1 MATIL
6 TGPGLASGADFE
18 TLTELWTLSF
28 GAPAPIIRN
37 IQTLVADP
45 DRTVVYREDGKA
57 VAGAYL
63 LETTLHIGDD
73 TYSAYYLFAA
83 ATHPD
88 FRRKGYM
95 GQIIRYCRTLCEER
109 DIDFLVLVPT
119 DNDLYKYFSRFG
131 FRANFYLKT
140 TQLDREQLLAMVE
153 KMELPEEE
161 TSDEPAGFVPTEMHA
176 IRLASLKDGS
186 HVEFDRQTLQYLF
199 FEHVYRGG
207 KTILLEDGYV
217 LYDLTTDDTGDTVL
231 KVRELCAAEEPGR
244 LLQKLSDIE
253 ADQYVLN
260 LPAFDSLRGGRTST
274 GRAGMDLA
282 VSKRAVKAERT
293 MKNAYIGLTMGDI
306 S

>member
-1 MATIL
+1 MDTIL
-6 TGPGLASGADFE
+6 SGPGLASRADFE
-18 TLTELWTLSF
+18 TLAELWTLSF
-28 GAPAPIIRN
+28 GAPAPFIRN
-37 IQTLVADP
+37 IQTLIADT

-63 LETTLHIGDD
+63 AETTLCIGEER
-73 TYSAYYLFAA
+73 YSAYYFFAA

-88 FRRKGYM
+88 YRRKGYM

-131 FRANFYLKT
+131 FRANFYQKT

-153 KMELPEEE
+153 KMEFPEEGAAE
-161 TSDEPAGFVPTEMHA
+161 GAAGFVPVEMQA
-176 IRLASLKDGS
+176 IRLAALKDGS
-186 HVEFDRQTLQYLF
+186 HVEFDRQTLQYLV
-199 FEHVYRGG
+199 FEHACRGG
-207 KTILLEDGYV
+207 KTLLLKDGYV
-217 LYDLTTDDTGDTVL
+217 LYDLSTDDAGDTVL
-231 KVRELCAAEEPGR
+231 TVRELCAADATGR
-244 LLQKLSDIE
+244 LLQKLSEVE
-253 ADQYVLN
+253 ADQYILN

-293 MKNAYIGLTMGDI
+293 MKNAYIGPAPGQDL
-306 S
+306 

>member
-6 TGPGLASGADFE
+6 SGPGLASGADYE
-18 TLTELWTLSF
+18 TLTELWSLSF
-28 GAPAPIIRN
+28 GDPAPFVKTL
-37 IQTLVADP
+37 QTLIASP
-45 DRTVVYREDGKA
+45 DRTVVFREDGRS

-63 LETTLHIGDD
+63 LESTLHIGDE
-73 TYSAYYLFAA
+73 TFTAYYLFGA

-88 FRRKGYM
+88 YRRKGYM

-109 DIDFLVLVPT
+109 NIDYLVLVPT

-153 KMELPEEE
+153 KMDVSEEE
-161 TSDEPAGFVPTEMHA
+161 TDTTAGFVPTEMQE
-176 IRLASLKDGS
+176 IRREALSGGS
-186 HVEFDRQTLQYLF
+186 YLEFDRQTLQYLF

-217 LYDLTTDDTGDTVL
+217 LYDLSADDTGETVL
-231 KVRELCAAEEPGR
+231 RVRELCGEAAQGN
-244 LLQKLSDIE
+244 LLSKLSEVE
-253 ADQYVLN
+253 ADQYILN
-260 LPAFDSLRGGRTST
+260 LPAFDNLRGGKTST

-293 MKNAYIGLTMGDI
+293 MKNAYIGLTPG
-306 S
+306 

>member
-6 TGPGLASGADFE
+6 SGPGLASGADFE
-18 TLTELWTLSF
+18 TLTELWSLSF
-28 GAPAPIIRN
+28 GDPAPYIR
-37 IQTLVADP
+37 TLQNLIADT
-45 DRTVVYREDGKA
+45 DRTIVFREDGKA

-63 LETTLHIGDD
+63 LETALHIGDE
-73 TYSAYYLFAA
+73 TFSAYYFFGA

-88 FRRKGYM
+88 HRRKGYM

-109 DIDFLVLVPT
+109 DIDYLVLVPT

-153 KMELPEEE
+153 KIDAPAEEPD
-161 TSDEPAGFVPTEMHA
+161 TDTGFVPTEMQA
-176 IRLASLKDGS
+176 IRLTALQDGS
-186 HVEFDRQTLQYLF
+186 YLEFDRQTLQYLF

-217 LYDLTTDDTGDTVL
+217 LYDLSTDDTGETVL
-231 KVRELCAAEEPGR
+231 RVRELCAADTPAT
-244 LLQKLSDIE
+244 LLRKLSEVE

-260 LPAFDSLRGGRTST
+260 LPAFDAIRGGRTST
-274 GRAGMDLA
+274 GRFGMDLA

-293 MKNAYIGLTMGDI
+293 MKNAYIGLTPG
-306 S
+306 

>member
-18 TLTELWTLSF
+18 TLTELWSLSF

-37 IQTLVADP
+37 IQTLVADT

-63 LETTLHIGDD
+63 LETTLHIGDE
-73 TYSAYYLFAA
+73 TYSAYYFFAA

-95 GQIIRYCRTLCEER
+95 GQVIRYCRTLCEER
-109 DIDFLVLVPT
+109 NIDFLILVPT

-140 TQLDREQLLAMVE
+140 TQFDREQLAAMVE
-153 KMELPEEE
+153 KMEPAEEE
-161 TSDEPAGFVPTEMHA
+161 TPAEDTGFVPVDIPPIRHA
-176 IRLASLKDGS
+176 ALQGGS
-186 HVEFDRQTLQYLF
+186 YVEFDRQALQYLF
-199 FEHVYRGG
+199 FEHAYRGG
-207 KTILLEDGYV
+207 QSILLDDGYV
-217 LYDLTTDDTGDTVL
+217 LYDLATDDTGDTVL
-231 KVRELCAAEEPGR
+231 TVRELCTADSQAT
-244 LLQKLSDIE
+244 LLRKLSEVD

-293 MKNAYIGLTMGDI
+293 MKNAYIGLTIG
-306 S
+306 

>member
-37 IQTLVADP
+37 IQTLVADT

-63 LETTLHIGDD
+63 LETTLHIGDE
-73 TYSAYYLFAA
+73 TYSAYYFFAA

-95 GQIIRYCRTLCEER
+95 GQVIRYCRTLCEER
-109 DIDFLVLVPT
+109 NIDFLILVPT

-140 TQLDREQLLAMVE
+140 TQLDREQLAAMVE
-153 KMELPEEE
+153 KMEPVEEE
-161 TSDEPAGFVPTEMHA
+161 TPAEDTGFVPVDIPPIRHA
-176 IRLASLKDGS
+176 ALQGGS
-186 HVEFDRQTLQYLF
+186 YVEFDRQALQYLF
-199 FEHVYRGG
+199 FEHAYRGG
-207 KTILLEDGYV
+207 QSILLDDGYV
-217 LYDLTTDDTGDTVL
+217 LYNLATDDTGDTVL
-231 KVRELCAAEEPGR
+231 TVRELCTADSQAT
-244 LLQKLSDIE
+244 LLRKLSEVD

-293 MKNAYIGLTMGDI
+293 MKNAYIGLTIG
-306 S
+306 

>member
-6 TGPGLASGADFE
+6 SGPGLASGADFE
-18 TLTELWTLSF
+18 TLAELWTLSF

-37 IQTLVADP
+37 IQTLVADT

-63 LETTLHIGDD
+63 LETTLHSGGE
-73 TYSAYYLFAA
+73 TYSAYYFFAA

-95 GQIIRYCRTLCEER
+95 GQIIRYCRTLCEAR
-109 DIDFLVLVPT
+109 GIDFLVLVPT

-140 TQLDREQLLAMVE
+140 TQLDREQLRSMVE
-153 KMELPEEE
+153 KMELPEGE
-161 TSDEPAGFVPTEMHA
+161 TDDSPAGFAPVEMQS
-176 IRLASLKDGS
+176 IRLQALEGGS

-207 KTILLEDGYV
+207 KTILLDDGYV
-217 LYDLTTDDTGDTVL
+217 LYDLTTDDTGDVVL
-231 KVRELCAAEEPGR
+231 KVRELCAKESQGP
-244 LLQKLSDIE
+244 LLKKLSEVE
-253 ADQYVLN
+253 ADQYILN

-293 MKNAYIGLTMGDI
+293 MKNAYIGLTLG
-306 S
+306 

>member
-1 MATIL
+1 METIL
-6 TGPGLASGADFE
+6 SGPGLASGADFE
-18 TLTELWTLSF
+18 TLAELWTLSF
-28 GAPAPIIRN
+28 GAPAPMIRN
-37 IQTLVADP
+37 IQTLIAEP

-63 LETTLHIGDD
+63 METALRIGDES
-73 TYSAYYLFAA
+73 YSAYYFFAA

-88 FRRKGYM
+88 YRRKGYM

-153 KMELPEEE
+153 KMELPEED
-161 TSDEPAGFVPTEMHA
+161 TADAAGFVPVEMQA
-176 IRLASLKDGS
+176 ARLAALKDGS
-186 HVEFDRQTLQYLF
+186 HVEFDRQTLQYLV
-199 FEHVYRGG
+199 FEHAYRGG
-207 KTILLEDGYV
+207 KTILLENGYV
-217 LYDLTTDDTGDTVL
+217 LYDLSTDDTGDTVL
-231 KVRELCAAEEPGR
+231 TVRELCAADAPGR
-244 LLQKLSDIE
+244 LLQKLSEVD
-253 ADQYVLN
+253 ADQYILN

-293 MKNAYIGLTMGDI
+293 MKNAYIGPAPGQDL
-306 S
+306 

>member
-37 IQTLVADP
+37 IQTLVADT

-63 LETTLHIGDD
+63 LETTLHIGDE
-73 TYSAYYLFAA
+73 T
-83 ATHPD
+83 
-88 FRRKGYM
+88 KGYM
-95 GQIIRYCRTLCEER
+95 GQVIRYCRTLCEER
-109 DIDFLVLVPT
+109 NIDFLILVPT

-140 TQLDREQLLAMVE
+140 TQLDREQLAAMVE
-153 KMELPEEE
+153 KMEPVEEE
-161 TSDEPAGFVPTEMHA
+161 TPAEDNGFVPVDIPPIRHA
-176 IRLASLKDGS
+176 ALQGGS
-186 HVEFDRQTLQYLF
+186 YVEFDRQALQYLF

-207 KTILLEDGYV
+207 QSILLDDGYV
-217 LYDLTTDDTGDTVL
+217 LYDLATDDTGDTVL
-231 KVRELCAAEEPGR
+231 TVRELCTVDSQAT
-244 LLQKLSDIE
+244 LLRKLSEVD

-293 MKNAYIGLTMGDI
+293 MKNAYIGLTIG
-306 S
+306 

>member
-6 TGPGLASGADFE
+6 SGPGLASGADYE
-18 TLTELWTLSF
+18 TLTELWSLSF
-28 GAPAPIIRN
+28 GDSASFVR
-37 IQTLVADP
+37 TLQNLIANT
-45 DRTVVYREDGKA
+45 DRTVVFREDGRA

-63 LETTLHIGDD
+63 LESTLHIGDE
-73 TYSAYYLFAA
+73 TFTAYYLFGA

-88 FRRKGYM
+88 YRRKGYM

-153 KMELPEEE
+153 KLEVPEEE
-161 TSDEPAGFVPTEMHA
+161 TDPTAGFVPIEMQS
-176 IRLASLKDGS
+176 IRLNALSGGSSL
-186 HVEFDRQTLQYLF
+186 EFDRQTLQYLF

-217 LYDLTTDDTGDTVL
+217 LYDLSTDDTGETVL
-231 KVRELCAAEEPGR
+231 RVRELCGETAQGN
-244 LLQKLSDIE
+244 LLRNLSEVE
-253 ADQYVLN
+253 ADQYILN
-260 LPAFDSLRGGRTST
+260 LPAFDNLRGGKTST

-293 MKNAYIGLTMGDI
+293 MKNAYIGLTPG
-306 S
+306 

>member
-37 IQTLVADP
+37 IQTLVADT

-63 LETTLHIGDD
+63 LETTLHIGDE
-73 TYSAYYLFAA
+73 TYSAYYFFAA

-95 GQIIRYCRTLCEER
+95 GQVIRYCRTLCEER
-109 DIDFLVLVPT
+109 NIDFLILVPT

-140 TQLDREQLLAMVE
+140 TQLDREQLAAMVE
-153 KMELPEEE
+153 KMEPVEEE
-161 TSDEPAGFVPTEMHA
+161 TPAEDNGFVPVDIPPIRHA
-176 IRLASLKDGS
+176 ALQGGS
-186 HVEFDRQTLQYLF
+186 YVEFDRQALQYLF

-207 KTILLEDGYV
+207 QSILLDDGYV
-217 LYDLTTDDTGDTVL
+217 LYDLATDDTGDTVL
-231 KVRELCAAEEPGR
+231 TVRELCTVDSQAT
-244 LLQKLSDIE
+244 LLRKLSEVD

-293 MKNAYIGLTMGDI
+293 MKNAYIGLTIG
-306 S
+306 